1 MTTNRY
7 LAALQAVSDG
17 NDTITGVAEALGMLR
32 PTVETHFRWLREH
45 RLVTGTRGAANV
57 CATYVVTGQGRKWI
71 EAQLAAQDAV
81 AEAEEGPA
89 PGKPIAVGWP
99 DETVT
104 ADLYRWLRLRPP
116 VPHLVAGR
124 VHRLSHE

>member
-1 MTTNRY
+1 MTNRY
-7 LAALQAVSDG
+7 LPTIQAIAGG

-45 RLVTGTRGAANV
+45 RLVVGVRHAANV
-57 CATYVVTGQGRKWI
+57 CAIYTLTSQGRKWI
-71 EAQLAAQDAV
+71 EAQIAAADAV
-81 AEAEEGPA
+81 AEAAEEGPA

-104 ADLYRWLRLRPP
+104 SDLYRWLRLSPP
-116 VPHLVAGR
+116 VPHTVCGR
-124 VHRLSHE
+124 LHRLSHE

>member
-7 LAALQAVSDG
+7 LPTIQAIAGG

-45 RLVTGTRGAANV
+45 RLASGTRGAANV
-57 CATYVVTGQGRKWI
+57 CATYVVTAQGRKWI
-71 EAQLAAQDAV
+71 EAQLAAAEAV
-81 AEAEEGPA
+81 AEGLPDPEGRPVQ
-89 PGKPIAVGWP
+89 VGWP

-104 ADLYRWLRLRPP
+104 ADLYRWLRLSPP
-116 VPHLVAGR
+116 VTHTVCGR
-124 VHRLSHE
+124 LHRLSHE

>member
-1 MTTNRY
+1 MINRY
-7 LAALQAVSDG
+7 LAALQAITDG

-45 RLVTGTRGAANV
+45 RLVTGTRGAANA

-71 EAQLAAQDAV
+71 EAQLAAADAV
-81 AEAEEGPA
+81 AEAEDAPA

-104 ADLYRWLRLRPP
+104 ADLYRWLRLSPP
-116 VPHLVAGR
+116 VPHSVAGR